1 MMGKALEQ
9 SILANISKQELID
22 LTRRLV
28 AFKSENPPADYN
40 AIAQFL
46 QHEYQNAGLEVQ
58 IVAGQQDKPNV
69 CARWKGSGEST
80 EILLLSGH
88 MDVVPS
94 GEGWSHDPFEATI
107 INNCLSGRGTADMK
121 GALAAQFLAVKA
133 LLKAGVQPKGDLYL
147 FATVDDETAGTMGLR
162 YIVREGLERLGWP
175 KPTFHIL
182 GEPSSLD
189 LFVAFK
195 GRMWVRIALR
205 GRSAHGGNPQ
215 SGISAIEKMTFL
227 LPEFLKIEKLTHPL
241 MGTDT
246 INIGTIQGGEKTN
259 IVPDTCTVTIDYRYV
274 TPQTSADI
282 EAKLRQALARA
293 AARDPEIKL
302 KEFTVF
308 ERREPQELSQDN
320 KYFQT
325 LKSITEEVLARPVNF
340 GGVLSAG
347 DAYWTVSAGIP
358 AVFYGPG
365 DLKVAHTNKE
375 EVPLDELEAATR
387 IFALYALRMIG
398 VTAMEKYSI
407 SN

>member
-1 MMGKALEQ
+1 MKGKALEQ

-22 LTRRLV
+22 LTCRLV
-28 AFKSENPPADYN
+28 AFKSENPPADYT

-46 QHEYQNAGLEVQ
+46 HHEYQTAGLEVQ

-94 GEGWSHDPFEATI
+94 GEGWSHDPFDATV

-121 GALAAQFLAVKA
+121 GALAAQLLAVKA
-133 LLKAGVQPKGDLYL
+133 LLKAGVRPKGDLYL

-162 YIVREGLERLGWP
+162 YIVREGLERLGWQ

-182 GEPSSLD
+182 GEPSSLN

-195 GRMWVRIALR
+195 GRMWVRIALQ

-215 SGISAIEKMTFL
+215 AGVSAIEKMTLL
-227 LPEFLKIEKLTHPL
+227 LPEFLRIERLTHPL

-259 IVPDTCTVTIDYRYV
+259 IVPDTCVVTIDYRYV
-274 TPQTSADI
+274 APQTSADI
-282 EAKLRQALARA
+282 EAKLQQAIARA
-293 AARDPEIKL
+293 AARDSDIKL
-302 KEFTVF
+302 KEFKVF
-308 ERREPQELSQDN
+308 ERREPQELPQDN
-320 KYFQT
+320 KYFQS
-325 LKSITEEVLARPVNF
+325 LKSITEEVLERSVTF
-340 GGVLSAG
+340 GSVLSAG
-347 DAYWTVSAGIP
+347 DAYWTISAGIP

-365 DLKVAHTNKE
+365 DLKVAHTNQE
-375 EVPLDELEAATR
+375 RVPLDELEAAAR
-387 IFALYALRMIG
+387 IFALYTLRMI
-398 VTAMEKYSI
+398 A
-407 SN
+407 

>member
-1 MMGKALEQ
+1 
-9 SILANISKQELID
+9 
-22 LTRRLV
+22 
-28 AFKSENPPADYN
+28 
-40 AIAQFL
+40 
-46 QHEYQNAGLEVQ
+46 
-58 IVAGQQDKPNV
+58 
-69 CARWKGSGEST
+69 
-80 EILLLSGH
+80 
-88 MDVVPS
+88 
-94 GEGWSHDPFEATI
+94 
-107 INNCLSGRGTADMK
+107 MK
-121 GALAAQFLAVKA
+121 GALAAQLLAVKA

-227 LPEFLKIEKLTHPL
+227 LPEFLRIEKLTHPL

-282 EAKLRQALARA
+282 EAKLRQAVARA
-293 AARDPEIKL
+293 AARDPEINI

-325 LKSITEEVLARPVNF
+325 LKSITEEVLERPVNF

>member
-1 MMGKALEQ
+1 MKGKALEQ
-9 SILANISKQELID
+9 AILANISKQELID

-28 AFKSENPPADYN
+28 AFKSENPPADYT

-46 QHEYQNAGLEVQ
+46 HHEYRTAGLEVQ

-94 GEGWSHDPFEATI
+94 GESWSHDPFDATVV
-107 INNCLSGRGTADMK
+107 NNCLSGRGTADMK
-121 GALAAQFLAVKA
+121 GALAAQLLAVKA

-182 GEPSSLD
+182 GEPSSLN

-195 GRMWVRIALR
+195 GRMWVRIALQ

-215 SGISAIEKMTFL
+215 AGVSAIEKMTFL
-227 LPEFLKIEKLTHPL
+227 LPEFLRIERLTHPL

-259 IVPDTCTVTIDYRYV
+259 IVPDTCVVTIDYRYV
-274 TPQTSADI
+274 APQTSADI
-282 EAKLRQALARA
+282 EAKLQQAIARA
-293 AARDPEIKL
+293 ATRDPEIKL
-302 KEFTVF
+302 KEFVVF
-308 ERREPQELSQDN
+308 ERREPQELPQDN
-320 KYFQT
+320 KYFQS
-325 LKSITEEVLARPVNF
+325 LKSITEEVLVRPVNF

-347 DAYWTVSAGIP
+347 DAYWTIYAGIP

-375 EVPLDELEAATR
+375 QVPLDELEAAAR
-387 IFALYALRMIG
+387 IFALYALRMLG
-398 VTAMEKYSI
+398 
-407 SN
+407 

>member
-1 MMGKALEQ
+1 MKGKALEQ

-28 AFKSENPPADYN
+28 AFKSENPPADYT

-46 QHEYQNAGLEVQ
+46 HHEYQTAGLEVQ

-94 GEGWSHDPFEATI
+94 GESWSHDPFDATV

-121 GALAAQFLAVKA
+121 GALAAQLLAVKA

-182 GEPSSLD
+182 GEPSSLN

-195 GRMWVRIALR
+195 GRMWVRIALQ

-215 SGISAIEKMTFL
+215 AGVSAIEKMMLL
-227 LPEFLKIEKLTHPL
+227 LPEFLRIEKLTHPL

-246 INIGTIQGGEKTN
+246 INIGTIHGGEKTN
-259 IVPDTCTVTIDYRYV
+259 IVPDTCIVTIDYRYV
-274 TPQTSADI
+274 APQTSADI
-282 EAKLRQALARA
+282 EAELQQAIARA

-302 KEFTVF
+302 KEFSVF
-308 ERREPQELSQDN
+308 ERREPQELPQDN
-320 KYFQT
+320 KYFQS
-325 LKSITEEVLARPVNF
+325 LKSITEEVIERPVNF

-347 DAYWTVSAGIP
+347 DAYWTISAGIP

-375 EVPLDELEAATR
+375 RVPLDELEAATR
-387 IFALYALRMIG
+387 IFALYTLRMIG
-398 VTAMEKYSI
+398 
-407 SN
+407 

>member
-1 MMGKALEQ
+1 MKRKALEQ

-28 AFKSENPPADYN
+28 AFRSENPPADYT

-46 QHEYQNAGLEVQ
+46 YHEYQTAGLEVQ

-94 GEGWSHDPFEATI
+94 GEGWSHDPFDATV

-121 GALAAQFLAVKA
+121 GALAAQLLAVKA
-133 LLKAGVQPKGDLYL
+133 LLKAGVQPKEDLYL

-162 YIVREGLERLGWP
+162 YIVREGLARLGWP

-182 GEPSSLD
+182 GEPSSLN

-195 GRMWVRIALR
+195 GRMWVRIALQ

-215 SGISAIEKMTFL
+215 AGVSAIEKMTFL
-227 LPEFLKIEKLTHPL
+227 LPEFLRIEKLTHPL

-259 IVPDTCTVTIDYRYV
+259 IVPDTCIVTIDYRYV
-274 TPQTSADI
+274 APQTSADI
-282 EAKLRQALARA
+282 EAKLQQAIARA

-308 ERREPQELSQDN
+308 ERREPQELPQDN
-320 KYFQT
+320 KYFQS
-325 LKSITEEVLARPVNF
+325 LKSITEEVIERPVNF

-347 DAYWTVSAGIP
+347 DSYWTISAGIP

-375 EVPLDELEAATR
+375 RVPLDELEAVAR
-387 IFALYALRMIG
+387 IFAIYASRMLG
-398 VTAMEKYSI
+398 
-407 SN
+407 

>member
-1 MMGKALEQ
+1 MRGKALDQ

-28 AFKSENPPADYN
+28 AFKSENPPADYT

-46 QHEYQNAGLEVQ
+46 HHEYQTAGLEVQ

-94 GEGWSHDPFEATI
+94 GESWSHDPFDATV

-121 GALAAQFLAVKA
+121 GALAAQLLAVKA

-147 FATVDDETAGTMGLR
+147 FATVDDETSGTMGLR

-182 GEPSSLD
+182 GEPSSLN

-195 GRMWVRIALR
+195 GRMWVRIALQ

-215 SGISAIEKMTFL
+215 AGVSAIEKMMLL
-227 LPEFLKIEKLTHPL
+227 LPEFLRIEKLTHRL

-259 IVPDTCTVTIDYRYV
+259 IVPDTCIVTIDYRYV
-274 TPQTSADI
+274 APQTSADI
-282 EAKLRQALARA
+282 EAKLQQAIARA
-293 AARDPEIKL
+293 AARDSDIKL
-302 KEFTVF
+302 KEFKVF
-308 ERREPQELSQDN
+308 ERREPQELPQDN
-320 KYFQT
+320 KYFQS
-325 LKSITEEVLARPVNF
+325 LKSVTEEVLERPVTF

-347 DAYWTVSAGIP
+347 DAYWTISAGIP

-365 DLKVAHTNKE
+365 DLKVAHTHKE
-375 EVPLDELEAATR
+375 RVPLDELEAAAR
-387 IFALYALRMIG
+387 IFALYTLRMLG
-398 VTAMEKYSI
+398 
-407 SN
+407 

>member
-1 MMGKALEQ
+1 MEGKALEQ

-22 LTRRLV
+22 LTRCLV
-28 AFKSENPPADYN
+28 AFKSENPPADYA

-46 QHEYQNAGLEVQ
+46 YHEYQMAGFDVQ

-88 MDVVPS
+88 MDVVPP
-94 GEGWSHDPFEATI
+94 GEGWPHDPYAATVI
-107 INNCLSGRGTADMK
+107 DDCLSGRGTADMK
-121 GALAAQFLAVKA
+121 GALAAQLLAVKA
-133 LLKAGVQPKGDLYL
+133 LLKAGVRPKGDLYL

-182 GEPSSLD
+182 GEASSLN
-189 LFVAFK
+189 LCVAFK
-195 GRMWVRIALR
+195 GRMWVRITLQ

-215 SGISAIEKMTFL
+215 AGISAIEKMMFL
-227 LPEFLKIEKLTHPL
+227 LPEFLRIERMTHPL

-274 TPQTSADI
+274 APQTSADI
-282 EAKLRQALARA
+282 EAKLRQAIAQI
-293 AARDPEIKL
+293 AARDPEVKL

-308 ERREPQELSQDN
+308 ERREPKELPQDN
-320 KYFQT
+320 KYFQS
-325 LKSITEEVLARPVNF
+325 LKSITEEVIGRPVNF

-347 DAYWTVSAGIP
+347 DTYWTISAGIP

-365 DLKVAHTNKE
+365 DLKVVHTNKE
-375 EVPLDELEAATR
+375 RVPLDELDAVAR
-387 IFALYALRMIG
+387 IFALYALRMLG
-398 VTAMEKYSI
+398 
-407 SN
+407 

>member
-1 MMGKALEQ
+1 MKGKALEQ

-28 AFKSENPPADYN
+28 AFKSENPPADYT

-46 QHEYQNAGLEVQ
+46 YHEYQAAGLEVQ
-58 IVAGQQDKPNV
+58 IVAGKQDKPNV

-94 GEGWSHDPFEATI
+94 GESWSHDPFDATV

-121 GALAAQFLAVKA
+121 GALAAQLLAVKA

-182 GEPSSLD
+182 GEPSSLN

-195 GRMWVRIALR
+195 GRMWVRIALQ

-215 SGISAIEKMTFL
+215 AGVSAIEKMMLL
-227 LPEFLKIEKLTHPL
+227 LPEFLRIEKLTHPL

-259 IVPDTCTVTIDYRYV
+259 IVPDACIVTIDYRYV
-274 TPQTSADI
+274 APQTSADI
-282 EAKLRQALARA
+282 EAELQQAIARA

-302 KEFTVF
+302 KEFNVF
-308 ERREPQELSQDN
+308 ERREPQELPQDN
-320 KYFQT
+320 KYFQS
-325 LKSITEEVLARPVNF
+325 LKSITEEVIERPVNF

-347 DAYWTVSAGIP
+347 DAYWTISAGIP

-375 EVPLDELEAATR
+375 RVPLDELEAVAR
-387 IFALYALRMIG
+387 IFALYTLRMLG
-398 VTAMEKYSI
+398 
-407 SN
+407 